1 VAFLVVCSLLVL
13 SSAPAR
19 GALSA
24 LAGLTKFGP
33 LILAPLFAAGHGD
46 RRPRTLILFA
56 LAFLAAAA
64 VITLPLLPDGGFR
77 ELYDRTLG
85 YQASRG
91 SPFSVWGQAPSL
103 HFLQTA
109 SKVFA
114 LALAAL
120 FFFVPRQRSTIQ
132 VAALAAALLI
142 AVQVTANHWFY
153 PYAIWFAPLVLV
165 ALFAQ
170 RRGPEPAIDH
180 A

>member
-1 VAFLVVCSLLVL
+1 
-13 SSAPAR
+13 
-19 GALSA
+19 
-24 LAGLTKFGP
+24 
-33 LILAPLFAAGHGD
+33 
-46 RRPRTLILFA
+46 FA
-56 LAFLAAAA
+56 LGFLIAAAL
-64 VITLPLLPDGGFR
+64 VTIPLLPGGGFR

-103 HFLQTA
+103 HFLQTL

-120 FFFVPRQRSTIQ
+120 FFFVPRKRSTAQ

-153 PYAIWFAPLVLV
+153 PYVVWFAPLVLV

-170 RRGPEPAIDH
+170 RRGPEPAIRRS
-180 A
+180 